1 MPQQEIEMILARH
14 LASYL
19 AMPIFLVD
27 PAGTLVFYNEPA
39 ETILGQRFSESGPLS
54 LDEWSTAFVPRDD
67 RGAPLAPDD
76 LPLVVALRDR
86 CPAHKSF
93 WIRGLDGTR
102 HHIEVT
108 AFPLV
113 GEAGRYQGAVA
124 IFWDI
129 DPVTVS

>member
-1 MPQQEIEMILARH
+1 MPQQEIEVILARH

-27 PAGTLVFYNEPA
+27 PDGTLVFYNEPS
-39 ETILGQRFSESGPLS
+39 ETVLGRRFSETGPLTIG
-54 LDEWSTAFVPRDD
+54 EWSTAFIPRDE
-67 RGAPLAPDD
+67 RGETLPPDD

-86 CPAHKSF
+86 CPAHSRF
-93 WIRGLDGTR
+93 WIRSLDGVT

-108 AFPLV
+108 AFPLI
-113 GEAGRYQGAVA
+113 GEARRFLGAIA

-129 DPVTVS
+129 DR